1 MAEPPPS
8 PAELV
13 YLPRP
18 SWLPALTALGLAF
31 VIVGLFVWWPYGV
44 IGGAVALVSIIA
56 WIRRATRDTS
66 ELPLDQRPATAVL
79 PAVPLRRREQG

>member
-1 MAEPPPS
+1 MADPTPR

-31 VIVGLFVWWPYGV
+31 AIVGLFVWWPYGV

-66 ELPLDQRPATAVL
+66 ELPLEQRPATAVL
-79 PAVPLRRREQG
+79 PAVPLRRRGRD